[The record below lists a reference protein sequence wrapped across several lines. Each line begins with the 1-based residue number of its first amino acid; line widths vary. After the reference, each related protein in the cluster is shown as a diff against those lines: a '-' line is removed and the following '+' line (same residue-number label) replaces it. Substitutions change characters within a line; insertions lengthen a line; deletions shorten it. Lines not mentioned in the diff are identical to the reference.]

1 MSLRIACLTLLSA
14 GLVACATSKPY
25 AEVTGEKIGRGD
37 GFEEQ
42 VFVMGIDGSLTLS
55 RSLSEIIDPGF
66 RTILLATT
74 RQDRRSK
81 GSSTVVPLNAKP
93 CLRYHFVARHESL
106 SEVHPW
112 QLVLKNVEPIPECV
126 AKFPQ
131 HKPIPAPTPA
141 PTPPAKT
148 AA

>member
-1 MSLRIACLTLLSA
+1 M
-14 GLVACATSKPY
+14 
-25 AEVTGEKIGRGD
+25 
-37 GFEEQ
+37 
-42 VFVMGIDGSLTLS
+42 MGIDGTLTLS
-55 RSLSEIIDPGF
+55 RSLSETIDPGF

-81 GSSTVVPLNAKP
+81 GSSAVVPLNAKP

-131 HKPIPAPTPA
+131 HTPMPSPAPAPAPTPQ
-141 PTPPAKT
+141 TKS